1 MRSSLTGAVSA
12 LVAVTAWGA
21 SFTATRVGLE
31 TLSPVVL
38 VAWRLVIATAILV
51 WLTRRESTGD
61 RPGSWREA
69 APVIGLGCVF
79 AVHLLIQAWGLEHT
93 TAVHTGWII
102 GAMPAAI
109 AVGAWLVFGQRLSA
123 VGWLGVALASLGVAT
138 VVWAHPPG
146 LASARFGDLL
156 QVVSIGTW
164 TVYTLVAVR
173 PVARWGALAVTTASM
188 ALAAV
193 VAVPVALALGR
204 GPWMPGDVRTWSAV
218 LFLGIVAGAVAQAL
232 WLRALG
238 VLGAARTAAWLYLE
252 PIVTVAVAR
261 ALLSEPVGWRAVV
274 GGFVV
279 LIGVAVVQAA
289 RNAVPAPAAGQP
301 VSRR

>member
-1 MRSSLTGAVSA
+1 
-12 LVAVTAWGA
+12 
-21 SFTATRVGLE
+21 
-31 TLSPVVL
+31 
-38 VAWRLVIATAILV
+38 
-51 WLTRRESTGD
+51 
-61 RPGSWREA
+61 
-69 APVIGLGCVF
+69 VF

-123 VGWLGVALASLGVAT
+123 VGWVGVGLASLGVAT

-193 VAVPVALALGR
+193 VSVPVAVALGR

-274 GGFVV
+274 GGLVV
-279 LIGVAVVQAA
+279 LIGVAVVQGA